1 MTPTRNLRDG
11 KTERI
16 SGLIAAIHP
25 RIKTLLV
32 VGCGSGIEAAILA
45 ETLGAAVTGIDMLD
59 NFDAD
64 ARRVADLRVGDAL
77 ALDFPDESFDFVY
90 SYHALEH
97 VGRPDVAIRE
107 MGRVLK
113 RDGGYWIG
121 TPNRS
126 RLFGYLGSK
135 RASFAKKVRWNMHD
149 WRARLTGRFRNEL
162 GEHAGFTPAE
172 LQGLLAASL
181 PPPRNQ
187 TFAYY
192 RAIYPAR
199 PTTLN
204 VLNATALH
212 RFAYPCVYFSGK
224 GGVTTADAFENTQ
237 SDGLDDRSRVVRHV
251 PS

>member
-1 MTPTRNLRDG
+1 MTGTRNFQDG

-16 SGLIAAIHP
+16 CGLIAAIHP

-32 VGCGSGIEAAILA
+32 VGCGKGIEAAILA
-45 ETLGAAVTGIDMLD
+45 EGLGAAVTGIDALD
-59 NFDAD
+59 DFDSG
-64 ARRVADLRVGDAL
+64 ARRLADLRVGNAL

-97 VGRPDVAIRE
+97 VGKPPVAIRE
-107 MGRVLK
+107 MARVLK

-126 RLFGYLGSK
+126 RLFGYIGSK
-135 RASFAKKVRWNMHD
+135 SASFSEKVRWNLND

-162 GEHAGFTPAE
+162 GAHAGFTLAE

-181 PPPRNQ
+181 PPPKNQ
-187 TFAYY
+187 TFDYY

-199 PTTLN
+199 PTALSF
-204 VLNATALH
+204 LNATGFY
-212 RFAYPCVYFSGK
+212 RIAYPSVYFSGK
-224 GGVTTADAFENTQ
+224 GV
-237 SDGLDDRSRVVRHV
+237 
-251 PS
+251 

>member
-1 MTPTRNLRDG
+1 MTGTRKFQDG

-16 SGLIAAIHP
+16 CGLIAAIHP

-32 VGCGSGIEAAILA
+32 VGCGKGIEAAILA
-45 ETLGAAVTGIDMLD
+45 EALGAAVTGIDLQD

-107 MGRVLK
+107 MARVLK

-126 RLFGYLGSK
+126 RLIGYIGSK
-135 RASFAKKVRWNMHD
+135 GASFSEKVRWNIND
-149 WRARLTGRFRNEL
+149 WRVRLSGRFRNEL
-162 GEHAGFTPAE
+162 GAHAGFTLAE
-172 LQGLLAASL
+172 LRDLIAASL
-181 PPPRNQ
+181 PPPKNQ

-192 RAIYPAR
+192 RAVYPAR
-199 PTTLN
+199 PTTLS
-204 VLNATALH
+204 VLNATALY
-212 RFAYPCVYFSGK
+212 RIAYPCVYFSGK
-224 GGVTTADAFENTQ
+224 GV
-237 SDGLDDRSRVVRHV
+237 
-251 PS
+251 

>member
-1 MTPTRNLRDG
+1 M
-11 KTERI
+11 
-16 SGLIAAIHP
+16 IAAIHP
-25 RIKTLLV
+25 NIKTLLV

-45 ETLGAAVTGIDMLD
+45 EKLGAAVTGIDPQD

-90 SYHALEH
+90 CYHALEH
-97 VGRPDVAIRE
+97 IERPAVAIRE
-107 MGRVLK
+107 MARVLK

-126 RLFGYLGSK
+126 RLFGYIGSHGVTF
-135 RASFAKKVRWNMHD
+135 SEKVRWNMND

-162 GEHAGFTPAE
+162 GAHAGFSLAE
-172 LQGLLAASL
+172 LRGLLAASL
-181 PPPRNQ
+181 PPPKNQ

-192 RAIYPAR
+192 RAMYPAR

-204 VLNATALH
+204 VLNATALY
-212 RFAYPCVYFSGK
+212 RIAYPCVYFSGK
-224 GGVTTADAFENTQ
+224 GA
-237 SDGLDDRSRVVRHV
+237 
-251 PS
+251 